1 MSDSDANSGCC
12 FLSPLDTNGTWKF
25 REARGK
31 RSRRRRRAGSRQT
44 LRQLAH
50 AMEVHITFGTGWS
63 MRRVVEAFSHRRAEN
78 LTLILVHGT
87 AKPSRHAPQNSFD
100 TAPLR
105 YPRLPTRLPSTSR
118 SRAATR
124 VAGSQPVQSSG
135 QIQKCARI
143 PRNRSLC
150 SSRNAWST
158 VCLGSCTFHAC
169 AMTVYASNVK

>member
-1 MSDSDANSGCC
+1 MTPTPGVVSFGHKWNLEVPG
-12 FLSPLDTNGTWKF
+12 L
-25 REARGK
+25 
-31 RSRRRRRAGSRQT
+31 AGSEGDEGPAVVRDRAQT

-50 AMEVHITFGTGWS
+50 AMEVQRQRSVGGEYYSKSRI
-63 MRRVVEAFSHRRAEN
+63 
-78 LTLILVHGT
+78 T
-87 AKPSRHAPQNSFD
+87 AKPSRQAPQNSFD

-124 VAGSQPVQSSG
+124 VAGSQPGQSSG

>member
-12 FLSPLDTNGTWKF
+12 FLWTQMELGSTG
-25 REARGK
+25 ARGK
-31 RSRRRRRAGSRQT
+31 RRRRRASSRQ
-44 LRQLAH
+44 RQSSDVTSAC
-50 AMEVHITFGTGWS
+50 ACDGGSTTTFGW
-63 MRRVVEAFSHRRAEN
+63 RRIYSKSRRSQ
-78 LTLILVHGT
+78 LP
-87 AKPSRHAPQNSFD
+87 KPSRHAPQNSFD

-118 SRAATR
+118 SRAATVTR
-124 VAGSQPVQSSG
+124 VAGSHYYGFITTVNPVSRVVTG